1 MDDSSFAALAERTL
15 RTLFEALDAALEDAD
30 VELRDGILTIELGD
44 GRSYV
49 INKHAPNKQI
59 WVSSPISG
67 AAHFA
72 YDAASQTWRST
83 RGPAELKRLLADELS
98 GVAGTPII
106 LD

>member
-1 MDDSSFAALAERTL
+1 MDDSTFATLAERTL
-15 RTLFEALDAALEDAD
+15 RALFESIDAALEDAD

-44 GRSYV
+44 GREYV
-49 INKHAPNKQI
+49 INKHAPNRQI

-72 YDAASQTWRST
+72 YDAAAQTWRST

-98 GVAGTPII
+98 GVAGTPIS